1 MPLSAS
7 LNVGVSALKTFAEGI
22 QVTSNNIS
30 NVNTVGYKASR
41 AQYSDTFSN
50 LLKPMVPN
58 TTNTGAK
65 VPPTQ
70 IGGGVQI
77 ESVQAVFSQGTIQTS
92 ANNSD
97 MAIAGAGFFI
107 VKDPL
112 SGKTMA
118 TRSGNFRLDAD
129 GFLVTQQG
137 HRVQGAYGASTV
149 VKYDAVTGDVD
160 VQSVNDN
167 VKLSAVSLTQNDT
180 WVEVASVDDLAEG
193 MVVSGSGIP
202 YGAKIDEIDSSAV
215 PYPKIKLSLAP
226 SVTTKATEASKGP
239 IVTTSGSVFADIDAA
254 DIDSFNPGDPVLADG
269 IPVGT
274 RVVSVNGKS
283 STTYP
288 HSVTVTGTKGLGYI
302 TLPSADVAKL
312 SVGMKV
318 EGIGPTSISG
328 VAVTANSGNTL
339 TVGDTTGLVAGM
351 RVTGTG
357 PAMVP
362 AEALIVSVDANTK
375 VVTLSETITT
385 SPANITATNIQEY
398 RITKIVGDVVTFDQD
413 LTSAHTSF
421 EFTPTITLSDAATA
435 GSTIAVGNLSYITNG
450 KYESFASLSFG
461 NKYKPALLVGDVR
474 ISFDE
479 GADKD
484 YTFIDTNGATLSGL
498 NLANAR
504 SKVPQLRSFNIGTSG
519 EISVILSNGQ
529 TFNGGSVLLQSFKDP
544 GALIR
549 EGSNMFSGLDTAGRF
564 NGEFTADNIQRLIP
578 GMAGLGVINGA
589 SLELSNVDL
598 GEEFS
603 NMIITQRAFQAG
615 SRIISTTD
623 SMMEEVVNLKR

>member
-92 ANNSD
+92 ANSSD
-97 MAIAGAGFFI
+97 LAIAGAGFFI

-129 GFLVTQQG
+129 GYLVTQQG

-149 VKYDAVTGDVD
+149 VQYDSTNGETS

-167 VKLSAVSLTQNDT
+167 IKLSALSMTANDPVVPVT
-180 WVEVASVDDLAEG
+180 STAKLAIG
-193 MVVSGSGIP
+193 MVVSGPGIP
-202 YGAKIDEIDSSAV
+202 YGAKIIDKDDAALTITLSS
-215 PYPKIKLSLAP
+215 PP
-226 SVTTKATEASKGP
+226 SVTTGDPVDSQGAIKVE
-239 IVTTSGSVFADIDAA
+239 SGSLFADIEQA
-254 DIDSFNPGDPVLADG
+254 DVSTFSPGFPVVADS

-274 RVVSVNGKS
+274 RVVSVNAVATATYPVNLDTAAVPSDFSSAPTKGVGS
-283 STTYP
+283 VTLASTT
-288 HSVTVTGTKGLGYI
+288 
-302 TLPSADVAKL
+302 DVASL
-312 SVGMKV
+312 RVGMKV
-318 EGIGPTSISG
+318 TASGGPGGQTQ
-328 VAVTANSGNTL
+328 V
-339 TVGDTTGLVAGM
+339 
-351 RVTGTG
+351 
-357 PAMVP
+357 
-362 AEALIVSVDANTK
+362 
-375 VVTLSETITT
+375 
-385 SPANITATNIQEY
+385 Y
-398 RITKIVGDVVTFDQD
+398 RITKIVGTTVTFDQD
-413 LTSAHTSF
+413 LTDSHTTF
-421 EFTPTITLSDAATA
+421 TFTPTITLSDSATA
-435 GSTIAVGNLSYITNG
+435 SGTIVAGGIKYIADKN
-450 KYESFASLSFG
+450 KSFANLSFG
-461 NKYKPALLVGDVR
+461 DKYKPALLVGDVR

-484 YTFIDTNGATLSGL
+484 YTFVDPNGAALSGL

-504 SKVPQLRSFNIGTSG
+504 SKVPQLRSFNVGTSG

-529 TFNGGSVLLQSFKDP
+529 TFNGGYVLLQSFKDP

-564 NGEFTADNIQRLIP
+564 NGEFTAANIQKLIP
-578 GMAGLGVINGA
+578 GMAGLGVINGG

>member
-97 MAIAGAGFFI
+97 LGIAGAGFFI

-129 GFLVTQQG
+129 GYLCTQQG

-149 VKYDAVTGDVD
+149 VQYDALTGEIN

-167 VKLSAVSLTQNDT
+167 LKLSALSLTSNDPEIPVT
-180 WVEVASVDDLAEG
+180 STANLAIG
-193 MVVSGSGIP
+193 MVVSGPGIP
-202 YGAKIDEIDSSAV
+202 YGARIISKDDSTNKITLSS
-215 PYPKIKLSLAP
+215 PP
-226 SVTTKATEASKGP
+226 SVTTGDPVSNLGALTVEA
-239 IVTTSGSVFADIDAA
+239 GSVFIDILDADVGTF
-254 DIDSFNPGDPVLADG
+254 SPGFPIVADG

-274 RVVSVNGKS
+274 RVTSVNVG
-283 STTYP
+283 TTIPTTSPKYP
-288 HSVTVTGTKGLGYI
+288 VTVNTFTGTPTKGEGYI
-302 TLPSADVAKL
+302 TV
-312 SVGMKV
+312 
-318 EGIGPTSISG
+318 
-328 VAVTANSGNTL
+328 
-339 TVGDTTGLVAGM
+339 TTGVDQLAVGM
-351 RVTGTG
+351 RVAASGGGGSDT
-357 PAMVP
+357 
-362 AEALIVSVDANTK
+362 
-375 VVTLSETITT
+375 
-385 SPANITATNIQEY
+385 Y
-398 RITKIVGDVVTFDQD
+398 RITKIVGNQITFDKD
-413 LTSAHTSF
+413 LTNSHTSF
-421 EFTPTITLSDAATA
+421 DFTPTLSLSDSATTS
-435 GSTIAVGNLSYITNG
+435 GTIAIGDLKYIADKN
-450 KYESFASLSFG
+450 KSFANLSFG
-461 NKYKPALLVGDVR
+461 DKYEPALLVGDVR

-484 YTFIDTNGATLSGL
+484 YTFVDTNGAALSGL

-504 SKVPQLRSFNIGTSG
+504 SKVPQLRSFNVGTSG

-529 TFNGGSVLLQSFKDP
+529 TFNAGYVLLQSFKDP

-564 NGEFTADNIQRLIP
+564 NGEFTADNIQKLIP
-578 GMAGLGVINGA
+578 GMAGLGVINGG